1 MRFNYLVKG
10 SRGFVQ
16 DSGNYGIQTVIDSTI
31 SQGYSVITT
40 ADELENIQ
48 ALKSIGANETNATNV
63 LGLFAPGNMNMS

>member
-1 MRFNYLVKG
+1 MRFNYLVEG

-16 DSGNYGIQTVIDSTI
+16 DAGNYGIQTVIDSTI

-40 ADELENIQ
+40 NAELENVQ

-63 LGLFAPGNMNMS
+63 LGLLAQGNMNMS